1 MFIGFVTE
9 GKNSPPK
16 PEVWTNII
24 TGGEVDFVQNFIPM
38 SEIWTNITTGGKR
51 TSSKT
56 LYQCLRYGRI
66 LSQGGSGLRPKPY
79 TNA

>member
-24 TGGEVDFVQNFIPM
+24 TGGGEVDFVQNFIPM
-38 SEIWTNITTGGKR
+38 SEVWTNIVAEGGGLSPQKNSR
-51 TSSKT
+51 IDYPT
-56 LYQCLRYGRI
+56 LYFFGEKI
-66 LSQGGSGLRPKPY
+66 
-79 TNA
+79 